1 MAPSARYK
9 VRSMPKTM
17 FPNRLLAALMATGL
31 MMTTT
36 CAAFAQDRGAPTR
49 EDRRAARSGKADA
62 GKAAVRY
69 PDAAREEPVMRTSPK
84 VTSKLKKLFDAHERS
99 AEPAEGVALAEEV
112 INDPNAN
119 AYDKAVASRIAG
131 GFLLGSD
138 PDGAIRY
145 MQQAFDFNGLGNNE
159 HFDSLFIVGQLQAQ
173 QGQTE
178 AAIATLDRLLEET
191 RSQDPEVLVRKGSY
205 LRELE
210 RYPEAITTL
219 KAAIE
224 GSAEPKPEWLQ
235 QLMAAYAEAGQGE
248 EATRLAEQIAAST
261 PDDDRSQRNLA
272 ATYLQTEQYDKAA
285 AVFEKLRAAG
295 KLTGQ
300 DYRNLMV
307 AYVYSEDAQ
316 AKVIEVINEGL
327 EKGLLEPSHQTYVA
341 LAQAYYFGEPAQV
354 EPAIE
359 AFRKAAPL
367 SSNGETWLNLAKVLL
382 TENRLAEAKQAAQQ
396 ALDKGI
402 RSPQEAQNILS
413 RSN

>member
-1 MAPSARYK
+1 M
-9 VRSMPKTM
+9 
-17 FPNRLLAALMATGL
+17 
-31 MMTTT
+31 
-36 CAAFAQDRGAPTR
+36 
-49 EDRRAARSGKADA
+49 
-62 GKAAVRY
+62 
-69 PDAAREEPVMRTSPK
+69 
-84 VTSKLKKLFDAHERS
+84 
-99 AEPAEGVALAEEV
+99 
-112 INDPNAN
+112 
-119 AYDKAVASRIAG
+119 
-131 GFLLGSD
+131 
-138 PDGAIRY
+138 
-145 MQQAFDFNGLGNNE
+145 
-159 HFDSLFIVGQLQAQ
+159 
-173 QGQTE
+173 
-178 AAIATLDRLLEET
+178 
-191 RSQDPEVLVRKGSY
+191 
-205 LRELE
+205 
-210 RYPEAITTL
+210 
-219 KAAIE
+219 
-224 GSAEPKPEWLQ
+224 
-235 QLMAAYAEAGQGE
+235 
-248 EATRLAEQIAAST
+248 
-261 PDDDRSQRNLA
+261 
-272 ATYLQTEQYDKAA
+272 
-285 AVFEKLRAAG
+285 FEKLRAAG